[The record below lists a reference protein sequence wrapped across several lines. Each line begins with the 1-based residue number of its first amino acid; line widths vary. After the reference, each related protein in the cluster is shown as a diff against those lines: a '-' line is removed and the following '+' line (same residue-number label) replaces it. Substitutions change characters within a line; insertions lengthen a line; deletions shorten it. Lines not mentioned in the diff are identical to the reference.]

1 MSLNKRGGTPLV
13 VKSHKIKMIVGA
25 IAFAIPMMIQG
36 KTPESIRIG
45 LESVYKDAAVIQIK
59 SEEPLAIG
67 YFEGERWLREGYLEA
82 NEINVSLANET
93 YYSYKEVY
101 SDFEDASE
109 ALEVYDSE
117 AVVAYIEPGM
127 YKIYTTDYFEADKE
141 VSSNGKR
148 IVVKDTRG
156 EALLVSEN
164 EEQPLGFRGDYRAY
178 DFPATGVGSSRL
190 YRGVIEVVK
199 GQSKGLTAVNQVN
212 MEEYLY
218 GVVPCEVSASWHKE
232 ALKAQA
238 VAARSMATFQYSR
251 FLSRG
256 YNLVD
261 TTLSQVYR
269 GITSEHVNT
278 TEAVDATRGEIA
290 TYNGKVAETVYSAS
304 SGGYTA
310 DAKYVWGNSVPYL
323 IAKPDPYEVDHTPWT
338 RKVTLKE
345 LERCVANAGKDIG
358 TVEGVRIDE
367 YSQSGRVNS
376 LTILGTKGEYT
387 VTKENTRTFFSGTN
401 DGSLKSHM
409 YQFTP
414 YTTTPGSGNI
424 TIKPGS
430 GSGNGE
436 VTLLT
441 SEGTIKLDLEGLWIE
456 TDETYSKV
464 RDTVYIQTNSELIS
478 SDEII
483 TSSGSGVGSEG
494 ETYIPKGEA
503 MTVYGDLTIYGYGY
517 GHGVGMSQYG
527 AKGMAEAGFTYEEI
541 ITYYYDGV
549 EIE

>member
-1 MSLNKRGGTPLV
+1 
-13 VKSHKIKMIVGA
+13 MIVGV

-67 YFEGERWLREGYLEA
+67 YFEGERWLKEGYLEA
-82 NEINVSLANET
+82 SEINVSLASES

-101 SDFEDASE
+101 NDFEDASD

-117 AVVAYIEPGM
+117 AVVAYIEPGI
-127 YKIYTTDYFEADKE
+127 YKIYTTDDFAGDEE
-141 VSSNGKR
+141 VRSNGKR
-148 IVVKDTRG
+148 IVVKDTNS
-156 EALLVSEN
+156 EVLLVSEN
-164 EEQPLGFRGDYRAY
+164 EEQPLGFRGGYRAY

-218 GVVPCEVSASWHKE
+218 GVVPCEMSASWHKE

-251 FLSRG
+251 FISRG

-261 TTLSQVYR
+261 TTTSQVYR
-269 GITSEHVNT
+269 GITAEHVNT
-278 TEAVDATRGEIA
+278 TQAVDETSGEVA

-323 IAKPDPYEVDHTPWT
+323 VAKPDPYEVNHSPWT
-338 RKVTLKE
+338 RKITLKE
-345 LERCVANAGKDIG
+345 IERCVANAGKDIG

-401 DGSLKSHM
+401 EGSLKSRM

-414 YTTTPGSGNI
+414 YTETPGSGEDI
-424 TIKPGS
+424 TIKPGT
-430 GSGNGE
+430 GSSE

-441 SEGTIKLDLEGLWIE
+441 SEGSVKLDLEGLWME
-456 TDETYSKV
+456 TEDTYSKV
-464 RDTVYIQTNSELIS
+464 RDTVYIQTEKELIS

-483 TSSGSGVGSEG
+483 GSSGSTSGSTG
-494 ETYIPKGEA
+494 GTYIPRGEG
-503 MTVYGDLTIYGYGY
+503 MTVYGDLTLYGYGY

-527 AKGMAEAGFTYEEI
+527 AKGMAEAGFTYDEI
-541 ITYYYDGV
+541 ITYYYEGV
-549 EIE
+549 EIQ

>member
-13 VKSHKIKMIVGA
+13 VKSHKIKMIVGV

-67 YFEGERWLREGYLEA
+67 YFEGERWIKEGYLEA
-82 NEINVSLANET
+82 SDVNVSLDSEA

-101 SDFEDASE
+101 NDFEDASE
-109 ALEVYDSE
+109 ALEVYDSQ
-117 AVVAYIEPGM
+117 AVVACIEPGM
-127 YKIYTTDYFEADKE
+127 YKIYTTDDFTGDEQ

-148 IVVKDTRG
+148 IVVKDTKG
-156 EALLVSEN
+156 EVLLVSEN
-164 EEQPLGFRGDYRAY
+164 EEQPLGFRGGYGAY
-178 DFPATGVGSSRL
+178 DFPATGVGSSRI

-261 TTLSQVYR
+261 TTTSQVYR
-269 GITSEHVNT
+269 GITSEHINT
-278 TEAVDATRGEIA
+278 TQAVDATRGEVA

-323 IAKPDPYEVDHTPWT
+323 VAKPDPYEVDHVPWT
-338 RKVTLKE
+338 RKITLKE
-345 LERCVANAGKDIG
+345 IERCVANAGKNIG

-401 DGSLKSHM
+401 DGSLKSRM

-414 YTTTPGSGNI
+414 YTQTPGSGGNI
-424 TIKPGS
+424 TIKPGT
-430 GSGNGE
+430 GSSE

-441 SEGTIKLDLEGLWIE
+441 SEGSVKLDLEGLWME
-456 TDETYSKV
+456 TEDTYSKI
-464 RDTVYIQTNSELIS
+464 RDAVYIQTDKELIN

-483 TSSGSGVGSEG
+483 SSSGSTTTNTGGTYVPKREG
-494 ETYIPKGEA
+494 

-527 AKGMAEAGFTYEEI
+527 AKGMAEAGFTYDEI
-541 ITYYYDGV
+541 ITYYYEGV
-549 EIE
+549 EIQ

>member
-13 VKSHKIKMIVGA
+13 VKSHKIKMIVGV

-67 YFEGERWLREGYLEA
+67 YFEGERWIKEGYLEA
-82 NEINVSLANET
+82 SEVNVSLNNEA

-101 SDFEDASE
+101 NDFEDASD
-109 ALEVYDSE
+109 ALEVYDSQ

-127 YKIYTTDYFEADKE
+127 YKIYTTDDFAGDEQ

-148 IVVKDTRG
+148 IVVKDTKG
-156 EALLVSEN
+156 EVLLVSEN
-164 EEQPLGFRGDYRAY
+164 EEQPLGFRGGYGAY

-190 YRGVIEVVK
+190 YRGVIEVVR

-261 TTLSQVYR
+261 TTTSQVYR
-269 GITSEHVNT
+269 GITSEHINT
-278 TEAVDATRGEIA
+278 TQAVDATRGEVA

-323 IAKPDPYEVDHTPWT
+323 VAKPDPYEVNHSPWT
-338 RKVTLKE
+338 RKITLKE
-345 LERCVANAGKDIG
+345 IEKCVANAGENIG

-401 DGSLKSHM
+401 EGSLKSRM

-414 YTTTPGSGNI
+414 YTQTPGSGGNI
-424 TIKPGS
+424 TIKPGT
-430 GSGNGE
+430 GSSE

-441 SEGTIKLDLEGLWIE
+441 SEGSVKLDLEGLWME
-456 TDETYSKV
+456 TEDTYSKI
-464 RDTVYIQTNSELIS
+464 RDAVYIQTDKELIN

-483 TSSGSGVGSEG
+483 SSSESTTTNTG
-494 ETYIPKGEA
+494 GTYVPKGEG

-527 AKGMAEAGFTYEEI
+527 AKGMAEAGFTYDEI
-541 ITYYYDGV
+541 ITYYYEGV
-549 EIE
+549 EIQ

>member
-13 VKSHKIKMIVGA
+13 VKSHKIKMIVGV

-67 YFEGERWLREGYLEA
+67 YFEGERWIKEGYLEA
-82 NEINVSLANET
+82 SDVNVSLDSEA

-101 SDFEDASE
+101 NDFEDASE
-109 ALEVYDSE
+109 ALEVYDSQ

-127 YKIYTTDYFEADKE
+127 YKIYTTDDFAGDEQ

-148 IVVKDTRG
+148 IVVKDTKG
-156 EALLVSEN
+156 EVLLVSEN
-164 EEQPLGFRGDYRAY
+164 EEQPLGFRGGYGAY

-261 TTLSQVYR
+261 TTTSQVYR
-269 GITSEHVNT
+269 GITSEHINT
-278 TEAVDATRGEIA
+278 TQAVDATRGEVA

-323 IAKPDPYEVDHTPWT
+323 VAKPDPYEVDHVPWT
-338 RKVTLKE
+338 RKITLKE
-345 LERCVANAGKDIG
+345 IERCVANAGKNIG
-358 TVEGVRIDE
+358 TIEGVRIDE

-401 DGSLKSHM
+401 DGSLKSRM

-414 YTTTPGSGNI
+414 YTQTPGSGGNI
-424 TIKPGS
+424 TIKPGTS
-430 GSGNGE
+430 SSE

-441 SEGTIKLDLEGLWIE
+441 SEGSVKLDLEGLWME
-456 TDETYSKV
+456 TEDTYSKI
-464 RDTVYIQTNSELIS
+464 RDAVYIQTDKELIN

-483 TSSGSGVGSEG
+483 SSSGSTTTNTGG
-494 ETYIPKGEA
+494 TYVPKGEG

-527 AKGMAEAGFTYEEI
+527 AKGMAEAGFTYDEI
-541 ITYYYDGV
+541 ITYYYEGV
-549 EIE
+549 EIQ

>member
-1 MSLNKRGGTPLV
+1 MV
-13 VKSHKIKMIVGA
+13 VKSHKIKMIVGV

-67 YFEGERWLREGYLEA
+67 YFEGERWIKEGYLEA
-82 NEINVSLANET
+82 SDVNVSLDSEA

-101 SDFEDASE
+101 NDFEDASE
-109 ALEVYDSE
+109 ALEVYDSQ
-117 AVVAYIEPGM
+117 AVVACIEPGM
-127 YKIYTTDYFEADKE
+127 YKIYTTDDFTGDEQ

-148 IVVKDTRG
+148 IVVKDTKG
-156 EALLVSEN
+156 EVLLVSEN
-164 EEQPLGFRGDYRAY
+164 EEQPLGFRGGYGAY
-178 DFPATGVGSSRL
+178 DFPATGVGSSRI

-261 TTLSQVYR
+261 TTTSQVYR
-269 GITSEHVNT
+269 GITSEHINT
-278 TEAVDATRGEIA
+278 TQAVDATRGEVA

-323 IAKPDPYEVDHTPWT
+323 VAKPDPYEVDHVPWT
-338 RKVTLKE
+338 RKITLKE
-345 LERCVANAGKDIG
+345 IERCVANAGKNIG

-401 DGSLKSHM
+401 DGSLKSRM

-414 YTTTPGSGNI
+414 YTQTPGSGGNI
-424 TIKPGS
+424 TIKPGT
-430 GSGNGE
+430 GSSE

-441 SEGTIKLDLEGLWIE
+441 SEGSVKLDLEGLWME
-456 TDETYSKV
+456 TEDTYSKI
-464 RDTVYIQTNSELIS
+464 RDAVYIQTDKELIN

-483 TSSGSGVGSEG
+483 SSSGSTTTNTGGTYVPKREG
-494 ETYIPKGEA
+494 

-527 AKGMAEAGFTYEEI
+527 AKGMAEAGFTYDEI
-541 ITYYYDGV
+541 ITYYYEGV
-549 EIE
+549 EIQ

>member
-13 VKSHKIKMIVGA
+13 VKSHKIKMIVGV

-67 YFEGERWLREGYLEA
+67 YFEGERWIKEGYLEA
-82 NEINVSLANET
+82 SQVNVSLDSEA

-101 SDFEDASE
+101 NDFEDASD
-109 ALEVYDSE
+109 ALEVYDSQ

-127 YKIYTTDYFEADKE
+127 YKIYTTDDFAGDEQ

-148 IVVKDTRG
+148 IVVKDTKG
-156 EALLVSEN
+156 EVLLVSEN
-164 EEQPLGFRGDYRAY
+164 EQQPLGFRGGYGAY

-261 TTLSQVYR
+261 TTTSQVYR
-269 GITSEHVNT
+269 GITSEHINT
-278 TEAVDATRGEIA
+278 TQAVDATRGEVA

-323 IAKPDPYEVDHTPWT
+323 VAKPDPYEVDHVPWT
-338 RKVTLKE
+338 RKITLKE
-345 LERCVANAGKDIG
+345 IEKCVANAGKNIG

-401 DGSLKSHM
+401 DGSLKSRM

-414 YTTTPGSGNI
+414 YTETPGSGGNI
-424 TIKPGS
+424 TIKPGTS
-430 GSGNGE
+430 SNE

-441 SEGTIKLDLEGLWIE
+441 SEGSVKLDLEGLWME
-456 TDETYSKV
+456 TEDTYSKI
-464 RDTVYIQTNSELIS
+464 RDAVYIQTDKELIN

-483 TSSGSGVGSEG
+483 SSSGSTTTNTGG
-494 ETYIPKGEA
+494 TYVPKGEG

-527 AKGMAEAGFTYEEI
+527 AKGMAEAGFTYDEI
-541 ITYYYDGV
+541 ITYYYEGV
-549 EIE
+549 EIQ

>member
-13 VKSHKIKMIVGA
+13 VKSHKIKMIVGV

-67 YFEGERWLREGYLEA
+67 YFEGEKWIKEGYLEA
-82 NEINVSLANET
+82 SDVNVSLDSEA

-101 SDFEDASE
+101 NDFEDASD
-109 ALEVYDSE
+109 ALEVYDSQ

-127 YKIYTTDYFEADKE
+127 YKIYTTDDFAGDEQ

-148 IVVKDTRG
+148 IVVKDTKG
-156 EALLVSEN
+156 EVLLVSEN
-164 EEQPLGFRGDYRAY
+164 EEQPLGFRGGYGAY

-261 TTLSQVYR
+261 TTTSQVYR
-269 GITSEHVNT
+269 GITSEHINT
-278 TEAVDATRGEIA
+278 TQAVDATRGEVA

-323 IAKPDPYEVDHTPWT
+323 VAKPDPYEVDHVPWT
-338 RKVTLKE
+338 RKITLKE
-345 LERCVANAGKDIG
+345 IERCVANAGKNIG

-401 DGSLKSHM
+401 DGSLKSRM

-414 YTTTPGSGNI
+414 YTQTPGSGGNI
-424 TIKPGS
+424 TIKPGTS
-430 GSGNGE
+430 SSE

-441 SEGTIKLDLEGLWIE
+441 SEGSVKLDLEGLWME
-456 TDETYSKV
+456 TEDTYSKI
-464 RDTVYIQTNSELIS
+464 RDAVYIQTDKELIN

-483 TSSGSGVGSEG
+483 SSSGSTTTNTGG
-494 ETYIPKGEA
+494 TYVPKGEG

-527 AKGMAEAGFTYEEI
+527 AKGMAEAGFTYDEI
-541 ITYYYDGV
+541 ITYYYEGV
-549 EIE
+549 EIQ

>member
-13 VKSHKIKMIVGA
+13 VKSHKIKMIVGV

-67 YFEGERWLREGYLEA
+67 YFEGERWIKEGYLEA
-82 NEINVSLANET
+82 SDVNVSLDSEA

-101 SDFEDASE
+101 NDFEDASD
-109 ALEVYDSE
+109 ALEVYDSQ

-127 YKIYTTDYFEADKE
+127 YKIYTTDDFAGDEQ

-148 IVVKDTRG
+148 IVVKDTKG
-156 EALLVSEN
+156 EVLLVSEN
-164 EEQPLGFRGDYRAY
+164 EQQPLGFRGGYGAY
-178 DFPATGVGSSRL
+178 DFPATGVGSSRI

-261 TTLSQVYR
+261 TTTSQVYR
-269 GITSEHVNT
+269 GITSEHINT
-278 TEAVDATRGEIA
+278 TQAVDATRGEVA

-323 IAKPDPYEVDHTPWT
+323 VAKPDPYEVDHVPWT
-338 RKVTLKE
+338 RKITLKE
-345 LERCVANAGKDIG
+345 IEKCVTNAGKNIG

-401 DGSLKSHM
+401 DGSLKSRM

-414 YTTTPGSGNI
+414 YTETPGSGGNI
-424 TIKPGS
+424 TIKPGTS
-430 GSGNGE
+430 SNE

-441 SEGTIKLDLEGLWIE
+441 SEGSVKLDLEGLWME
-456 TDETYSKV
+456 TEDTYSKI
-464 RDTVYIQTNSELIS
+464 RDAVYIQTDKELIN

-483 TSSGSGVGSEG
+483 SSSGSTTTNTGG
-494 ETYIPKGEA
+494 TYVPKGEG

-527 AKGMAEAGFTYEEI
+527 AKGMAEAGFTYDEI
-541 ITYYYDGV
+541 ITYYYEGV
-549 EIE
+549 EIQ